1 MLIFDERLEIKP
13 QASLPNPL
21 DLWDNLAD
29 RYGGEKVVMFDLET
43 TGFSP
48 KNAFIYIIGINL
60 KKEDGWHILQLFND
74 DGKSEPEM
82 LQYFMELLK
91 DKTAIF
97 HFNGSSFDIP
107 FVRGRMEKIRQALGI
122 TIEDHLS
129 NLTSYDFYTEI
140 SPFKYAL
147 GLPNVKQKT
156 VELYLGLYR
165 TDQYN
170 GGQLIE
176 VYLSFLSGGSLRNRD
191 LVLLHNRDDMEGM
204 FHLAR
209 LHSLAELYSG
219 AFTLGPLS
227 MEQQNECLFLSTELT
242 LDAPVP
248 VPLTVTGRGAL
259 LTGKE
264 RALTLRLPLTSGTL
278 TCRITKEEQS
288 GFFLPDMDYTGA
300 VHFGIPSEKKVDYIS
315 ANDELLGNPDRLK
328 AYITCCVQKLMK
340 QRGKC

>member
-1 MLIFDERLEIKP
+1 MLIFDERLEINPKD
-13 QASLPNPL
+13 SLPNPL
-21 DLWDNLAD
+21 DLWDKLAG

-60 KKEDGWHILQLFND
+60 KMADGWHILQLFND

-82 LQYFMELLK
+82 LKYFMDLLK

-122 TIEDHLS
+122 TIEDRLS
-129 NLTSYDFYTEI
+129 TLTSYDFYSEI

-147 GLPNVKQKT
+147 GLLNVKQKT

-170 GGQLIE
+170 GGQLID
-176 VYLSFLSGGSLRNRD
+176 VYLSFLSGGSMRNRD

-209 LHSLAELYSG
+209 LYSLTELYNG
-219 AFTLGPLS
+219 TFTIGPLS
-227 MEQQNECLFLSTELT
+227 MEQQSESLFLSADLSLE
-242 LDAPVP
+242 DPVP
-248 VPLTVTGRGAL
+248 VPLTVTGRGVL

-264 RALTLRLPLTSGTL
+264 RTLTLRLPLTLGPL
-278 TCRITKEEQS
+278 TCRITKEEQE

-300 VHFGIPSEKKVDYIS
+300 VHFGNPSEKKGDYIS

-328 AYITCCVQKLMK
+328 AYITCCVKKLMK

>member
-1 MLIFDERLEIKP
+1 MLIFDERLEVKS
-13 QASLPNPL
+13 QDSLPNPL
-21 DLWDNLAD
+21 IFWDKLAD
-29 RYGGEKVVMFDLET
+29 RYGGEKVLMFDLET

-82 LQYFMELLK
+82 LQYFMDLAH
-91 DKTAIF
+91 DRTAIF
-97 HFNGSSFDIP
+97 HFNGSTFDIP
-107 FVRGRMEKIRQALGI
+107 FVRGRLEKIRNTLGI
-122 TIEDHLS
+122 TIEDRLS
-129 NLTSYDFYTEI
+129 SLTSYDFYKEI
-140 SPFKYAL
+140 SPLKYAL
-147 GLPNVKQKT
+147 GLPDVKQKT
-156 VELYLGLYR
+156 VELYLGLHR

-176 VYLSFLSGGSLRNRD
+176 VYLSHLSDGSARKRD

-209 LHSLAELYSG
+209 LHSLTDLLNG
-219 AFTLGPLS
+219 VFHVGDLS
-227 MEQQNECLFLSTELT
+227 MEQQGECLFLNAELSLET
-242 LDAPVP
+242 PVP

-264 RALTLRLPLTSGTL
+264 KTLTLRLPLIRERL
-278 TCRITKEEQS
+278 TCRITKEEQD

-315 ANDELLGNPDRLK
+315 ANDELLGSPERLK